1 MMSSEDV
8 EMKLQ
13 PLFDEDT
20 AETEAID
27 LKLEQPRSR
36 RRLWLTVLIIV
47 LLLSLIGGSLF
58 FYLQFTRPPAVQ
70 FTQATAT
77 VGNISQKISATGPL
91 NANAQYNMN
100 FTVAGQ
106 VREIDVQIGQRVK
119 QGQVLAKINV
129 DMTAL
134 QDSLNQAQLGVTSA
148 QTSLNQAEVSL
159 GNTQNSNAAALTAAR
174 NQLQADLSNCS
185 KTPTP
190 SPATPTPTVAP
201 PDCVQVAQNKFAQ
214 AENQINASNT
224 SAANQITSAQQSL
237 DRAVAQRDA
246 AQHSI
251 DTANNNAVMT
261 APVDATVAA
270 INGAI
275 GQNVG
280 SGGGSGSSSSSSATS
295 TFIILTDSSK
305 LTITAQVN
313 EADIGNVQV
322 GQPAQF
328 TVTAYPTATFRASV
342 SAIEMIGQ
350 TTSNVVTYPVMLVV
364 DQNSQNNLHLYPG
377 MTATVN
383 ITTAQ
388 SIGALLIPSSALS
401 FPTIALQNREIDRTT
416 LAAAFS
422 GQQGQT
428 GGQGTG
434 NPSRVVLLL
443 RNGKLIP
450 RAITTG
456 LNNGQLVEVTSGLNE
471 GDQVVIGQTGGTST
485 STNGGAGGGGGGFG
499 GGGGGFPGGGGGGFP
514 GGGGGG
520 GGRGGAGG

>member
-20 AETEAID
+20 TEMEAVD
-27 LKLEQPRSR
+27 LKLEQPRRR
-36 RRLWLTVLIIV
+36 RRLWLTALIIV
-47 LLLSLIGGSLF
+47 LLLSLIGGSLVV
-58 FYLQFTRPPAVQ
+58 YAQITKPPAVQ

-77 VGNISQKISATGPL
+77 IGNISQRISATGPI

-106 VREIDVQIGQRVK
+106 VREIDVQIGQHVK

-134 QDSLNQAQLGVTSA
+134 QDSLNQAQLGVTAA
-148 QTSLNQAEVSL
+148 QTSLNAAEVSL
-159 GNTQNSNAAALTAAR
+159 TNTQNSNAAALNTAR
-174 NQLQADLSNCS
+174 DTLQAALSKCS
-185 KTPTP
+185 QPTPTPGPGTPTP
-190 SPATPTPTVAP
+190 STPP
-201 PDCVQVAQNKFAQ
+201 PNCVQVAQDAFAQ
-214 AENQINASNT
+214 AQNQINASNA
-224 SAANQITSAQQSL
+224 SASAQVVSAQQAL

-251 DTANNNAVMT
+251 DSANTSAVMT
-261 APVDATVAA
+261 APVDATVAGL
-270 INGAI
+270 NGAI

-280 SGGGSGSSSSSSATS
+280 SGGGSSSSSSTS
-295 TFIILTDSSK
+295 SQPFMILTDTSK

-342 SAIEMIGQ
+342 TAIETIGQ

-364 DQNSQNNLHLYPG
+364 DQNSENGLHLYPG

-383 ITTAQ
+383 VTTAQ
-388 SIGALLIPSSALS
+388 SIDALLIPSSALT
-401 FPTIALQNREIDRTT
+401 FPTIALQNGEIDRTT
-416 LAAAFS
+416 LASAFG
-422 GQQGQT
+422 GQRGQN
-428 GGQGTG
+428 GGQGSA

-450 RAITTG
+450 RAITVG
-456 LNNGQLVEVTSGLNE
+456 LNNGQFVEVTSGLNE
-471 GDQVVIGQTGGTST
+471 GDQVVTGQTGGTSS
-485 STNGGAGGGGGGFG
+485 STNGGRGGAGGAGGA
-499 GGGGGFPGGGGGGFP
+499 GGFPGGGGA
-514 GGGGGG
+514 GG
-520 GGRGGAGG
+520 GGRFGGGAGG